1 MLTSNIRVIYMLKA
15 TTVNFM
21 CINLDIPWPPD
32 AKSQLTRKDPVLEK
46 IESRRR
52 RG

>member
-32 AKSQLTRKDPVLEK
+32 AKSQLLIGKDLDVGK
-46 IESRRR
+46 D
-52 RG
+52 